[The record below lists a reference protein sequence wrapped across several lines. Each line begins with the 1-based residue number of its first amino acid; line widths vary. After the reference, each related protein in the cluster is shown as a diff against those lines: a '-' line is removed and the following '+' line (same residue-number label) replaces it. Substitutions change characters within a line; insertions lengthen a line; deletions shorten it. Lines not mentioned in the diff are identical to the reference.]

1 MLLWIC
7 DAFGKT
13 SVKGSGN
20 SLGAGLEEECTKEL
34 RLAPQILALSSFTPG
49 QKKGIQNML
58 DKARDQDGEQA
69 RRGGGEERARER
81 DGGEPLSG
89 GRTSSQGSPEDSIVN
104 KMSSSQNPRSPFS
117 QDGLEDNTSPKWL
130 VQRVLR
136 QKVTKSM
143 VREAIKLYDL
153 KKTTRHSLPRRCL
166 SSSVY
171 SK

>member
-1 MLLWIC
+1 
-7 DAFGKT
+7 
-13 SVKGSGN
+13 
-20 SLGAGLEEECTKEL
+20 
-34 RLAPQILALSSFTPG
+34 
-49 QKKGIQNML
+49 ML

-153 KKTTRHSLPRRCL
+153 EKDYTSQSPEALSELERLFEMNDIEWPSEDDRTAMISKISLKGTLKSYGCVIFFSTLTKIKPI
-166 SSSVY
+166 VNTFY
-171 SK
+171 IQI